1 MGANDPRDE
10 PVPLRLKDQQE
21 KPAPGPGLAARRHE
35 SWASRF
41 ERGQGGSQAAGNPSA
56 GLSTGWEVVSYL
68 LAGMLAYG
76 LIGWL
81 IGRAAHITFLFPV
94 GMGVGLAIALGWVI
108 YRYGRASGYGNS
120 ANREQ

>member
-10 PVPLRLKDQQE
+10 PVPLRLKERQE
-21 KPAPGPGLAARRHE
+21 KPPGPGLAARRHE

-41 ERGQGGSQAAGNPSA
+41 ERGQGGSQVAGSPSG
-56 GLSTGWEVVSYL
+56 GLGTGWEIVSYL
-68 LAGMLAYG
+68 LAGMAAYG

-81 IGRAAHITFLFPV
+81 VGRAVHIELLFPL
-94 GMGVGLAIALGWVI
+94 GMGVGLAIALGWVV

-120 ANREQ
+120 GGRKQ